1 MGCIISGGDRN
12 KKNGNKYVPG
22 SRAHYFSYHKLTV
35 VTGELVNTTTF
46 VPPVK
51 KNLKHTSLKNRRIK

>member
-22 SRAHYFSYHKLTV
+22 SQAHYFSYHMLTV

-51 KNLKHTSLKNRRIK
+51 KKKI